1 MSFEPPIHSVCSR
14 GLLEEE
20 GAFLFHQSTEDCLK
34 LLLVSLRT
42 QKVWLR
48 NLHLFKD
55 YKL

>member
-1 MSFEPPIHSVCSR
+1 MSFEPPLHSVCSR